1 MLERVSFTSRTG
13 GDASGVL
20 TLPSG
25 SEPAPAIVVLQEW
38 WGINEQIQAQAQRFA
53 DEGFVALVP
62 DLYHGAV
69 AANADEAKTMMN
81 ALDRP
86 KALDEIAGAVAYLRG
101 HPRST
106 GKVAVCGFCMGGA
119 LSLATAC
126 QVPGLAAVVPYY
138 GVPPGGDWAKVDAPV
153 LGHFARR
160 DDWAKPELAQKIQ
173 EQICAAG
180 GSMELRVYDAD
191 HAFCNER
198 RPEVYSAEAAA
209 LSWQR
214 TLEFLRAHT

>member
-1 MLERVSFTSRTG
+1 MLERVSFTSSTG

-20 TLPSG
+20 ALPSG
-25 SEPAPAIVVLQEW
+25 TEAGPAIVVLQEW
-38 WGINEQIQAQAQRFA
+38 WGVNDQIQAQAQRFA

-62 DLYHGAV
+62 DLYHGVV
-69 AANADEAKTMMN
+69 AKDAAEAGQMMKS
-81 ALDRP
+81 LDWP
-86 KALDEIAGAVAYLRG
+86 KALDEIDGAVEYLRK

-106 GKVAVCGFCMGGA
+106 GNIAVCGFCMGGA
-119 LSLATAC
+119 LSFATAC
-126 QVPGLAAVVPYY
+126 RVRGLSAVVPYY
-138 GVPPGGDWAKVDAPV
+138 GLPPGGDWANVDAPV
-153 LGHFARR
+153 LAHFARR
-160 DDWAKPELAQKIQ
+160 DDWAKPELATKIQ

-198 RPEVYSAEAAA
+198 RPEVYSPEAAA

-214 TLEFLRAHT
+214 TLDFLRAHT